1 MYLSDERRPA
11 LHSRAALTVQ
21 SLLLAALLIAVAA
34 QAASPAIKAP
44 QVDTPKRVLFVGNS
58 YFFYSGSVHFYTRRI
73 ALAADPVWAKPF
85 QYKAATIAGS
95 PLAHHS
101 IETLTEPGKLGVKE
115 PWEVVIL
122 QGDSTDALSDAAR
135 AEFRRTVIEFNEVIR
150 KRSGRTALYMTQA
163 HVKPSRSAS
172 REMMRKT
179 EEMYVS
185 IGNEIGALV
194 IPAGLAFEEA
204 YRQRPDIKLHEDY
217 DGSHPT
223 QLGVYLAACTV
234 YASLYG
240 KSPVGNSYDYY
251 GKVSKDDAAFLQV
264 VADETVKKFF
274 GR

>member
-1 MYLSDERRPA
+1 M
-11 LHSRAALTVQ
+11 HSRAALTVQ
-21 SLLLAALLIAVAA
+21 SLLLAALFIAVAA

-122 QGDSTDALSDAAR
+122 LGNSTDALSDAAR

>member
-1 MYLSDERRPA
+1 M
-11 LHSRAALTVQ
+11 
-21 SLLLAALLIAVAA
+21 LAVALLITAAV

-101 IETLTEPGKLGVKE
+101 IEALTEPGKLGVKE

-122 QGDSTDALSDAAR
+122 QGNSTDALSDATR

-150 KRSGRTALYMTQA
+150 KRGGRTALYMTPA

-172 REMMRKT
+172 PEMMRKT
-179 EEMYVS
+179 EDMYVS
-185 IGNEIGALV
+185 VGNEIGALV
-194 IPAGLAFEEA
+194 IPAGLAFEAA
-204 YRQRPDIKLHEDY
+204 YRQRPDIKLHQDY

-223 QLGVYLAACTV
+223 VLGVYLAACTV

-251 GKVSKDDAAFLQV
+251 GKVSKDEAAFLQM

>member
-1 MYLSDERRPA
+1 MQHRIIPA
-11 LHSRAALTVQ
+11 AKSLLFLTAF
-21 SLLLAALLIAVAA
+21 LLAAVT
-34 QAASPAIKAP
+34 QAADPAIKAP

-58 YFFYSGSVHFYTRRI
+58 YFYYSGSVHFYTRRI

-101 IETLTEPGKLGVKE
+101 IESLTEPGKLGVKE

-122 QGDSTDALSDAAR
+122 ASESTDALSDEKR
-135 AEFRRTVIEFNEVIR
+135 ANFRRTVIEFNEVIK
-150 KRSGRTALYMTQA
+150 KRGATTALYMTQA
-163 HVKPSRSAS
+163 HVKPSKRAS
-172 REMMRKT
+172 PEMMRKT

-204 YRQRPDIKLHEDY
+204 YRRRPEIKLHQDY

-223 QLGVYLAACTV
+223 ELGVYLAASTV
-234 YASLYG
+234 YASLYR
-240 KSPVGNSYDYY
+240 KSPVGNTYDYY
-251 GKVSKDDAAFLQV
+251 GKVSKEDAAFLQQ
-264 VADETVKKFF
+264 VADDTVKKFF

>member
-1 MYLSDERRPA
+1 MM
-11 LHSRAALTVQ
+11 V
-21 SLLLAALLIAVAA
+21 AALLIVVAA
-34 QAASPAIKAP
+34 QAAGPTVKAL
-44 QVDTPKRVLFVGNS
+44 QIDTPKRVLFVGNS

-101 IETLTEPGKLGVKE
+101 IEALTESGKLGVKE

-122 QGDSTDALSDAAR
+122 QGNSTDALSDATR

-150 KRSGRTALYMTQA
+150 KRGGRTALYMTQA

-172 REMMRKT
+172 PDMMRKT

-185 IGNEIGALV
+185 VGNEIGALV

-204 YRQRPDIKLHEDY
+204 YRRRPDIKLHQDY

-234 YASLYG
+234 YVSLYR

-251 GKVSKDDAAFLQV
+251 GKVGKEEAAFLQAV
-264 VADETVKKFF
+264 SEDTVKKFF